1 MSKIFYDHLVYR
13 EEIIAELDKHRI
25 SIEEREELV
34 QLVDETIHHH
44 VLDAILSNL
53 PKEKHEDF
61 LVRFHNTPFDDR
73 LLDYL
78 KKEIKD
84 IEKIIQQEAKK
95 IKVELLAEIK
105 RAQKK
110 SNSTF

>member
-13 EEIIAELDKHRI
+13 EEIIAELDKHQVT
-25 SIEEREELV
+25 IEEREEIV

-44 VLDAILSNL
+44 VLDVILTNL
-53 PKEKHEDF
+53 PKDKHEEF
-61 LVRFHNTPFDDR
+61 LVKFLNTPFDDK

-78 KKEIKD
+78 KKQIKD
-84 IEKIIQQEAKK
+84 IEEKIQKEAKT
-95 IKVELLAEIK
+95 IKAELLAEIK

-110 SNSTF
+110 